1 MKEGRLSTKKFNE
14 WICVTAQYE
23 KAVARLGKQVYQG
36 FSRGLVTDHT
46 SMELCRE
53 ISETFSE
60 ARALRAELEE
70 ELERDAL
77 DGLNEEEAK
86 KAEEALKLSQAQ
98 VTKRR
103 LKLKFTKLL
112 GRQSVNQQLA
122 SHRNR
127 VKDLS
132 RDLGLRALAC
142 YNDDPILKMKGHRS
156 LCKLAERLCD
166 EADKKWQEITA
177 SNKQGAGGLSFH
189 TILLGFV
196 GDFAKFSKGTQLG
209 KMLMKVFN
217 YDEAQEQQKLSK
229 RFEGSSS
236 ANALR
241 AQMEEID
248 EPHLDVGRE
257 IDNMQQEYQ
266 EAPEEWS
273 ITEEQVAPEEE
284 YEDEFIQVDE
294 EADDEVWEAG
304 GDAWNPDDEVDED
317 FLGAVAA
324 APDLPP
330 EPPKNDFEPAPP
342 PPPPAAGPTLLRKR
356 PQSDSDPWADK
367 PSSPEPSPH
376 LPKVGMSPQI
386 DASSSPSQKTSGTS
400 DDWGWGT
407 EESNSNGDSWDKP
420 APGKSDSWDSSL
432 PGQSNDSDS
441 WDKPAPST
449 TDSWDKP
456 APPQPGSWTSTAPAA
471 KTDSWSSPA
480 PDPFAPKP
488 GKRPPFVKSEKK
500 EAPLGD
506 WDPDDSFGATKKAAA
521 PQPQP
526 PEDDWGTAVP
536 ESDGWSTPAPSG
548 ASKASPPGD
557 TEEGDPLLKLLDEK
571 PKGPAPVSTTPSAP
585 RTAPKDDELESLGD
599 NLLPAFLRDRE
610 EDSTEDDSF
619 IPELPSFLA
628 AYDGPDLEIVPFGT
642 SANKAGKDPGNDEDD
657 DIGFIPPMPD

>member
-60 ARALRAELEE
+60 AKSLRADLEE

-142 YNDDPILKMKGHRS
+142 YNDDPILKIRGHRS

-166 EADKKWQEITA
+166 EADKKWQEITT

-189 TILLGFV
+189 TILLGFI

-209 KMLMKVFN
+209 KMLMKFFN
-217 YDEAQEQQKLSK
+217 YDEAEEKQKLTK

-273 ITEEQVAPEEE
+273 VTEEQAAQEEE

-304 GDAWNPDDEVDED
+304 GDTWNPDGEVDED

-330 EPPKNDFEPAPP
+330 EPPVEEFKPAPP
-342 PPPPAAGPTLLRKR
+342 PPPPAAGPTLLRNR
-356 PQSDSDPWADK
+356 SQSDNDPWADK
-367 PSSPEPSPH
+367 SSTPDPASQ

-386 DASSSPSQKTSGTS
+386 GADAPTPKKTTGTS

-407 EESNSNGDSWDKP
+407 EESNPNADSWDKP
-420 APGKSDSWDSSL
+420 AP
-432 PGQSNDSDS
+432 SNSDS
-441 WDKPAPST
+441 WDKPAPSKS
-449 TDSWDKP
+449 DSWDKP
-456 APPQPGSWTSTAPAA
+456 VPSKSDSWDQPAPPPQPKDWNSSAPAA
-471 KTDSWSSPA
+471 KTDSWSSPG
-480 PDPFAPKP
+480 PDPFAAKP
-488 GKRPPFVKSEKK
+488 GKRPPFVKAEKK
-500 EAPLGD
+500 ETPLGD
-506 WDPDDSFGATKKAAA
+506 WNPEDSFGATKKEPEA
-521 PQPQP
+521 QP
-526 PEDDWGTAVP
+526 PADDWGTAAQEP
-536 ESDGWSTPAPSG
+536 DDWSAPAPP
-548 ASKASPPGD
+548 SKPSPSPKADPG
-557 TEEGDPLLKLLDEK
+557 EGDPLLRLLDDK
-571 PKGPAPVSTTPSAP
+571 PKAQPAPPATPPAP
-585 RTAPKDDELESLGD
+585 KQAPKDDDLENLGD

-628 AYDGPDLEIVPFGT
+628 ADDGPELEIVPFGT
-642 SANKAGKDPGNDEDD
+642 DSNDSRKKPKTDEDD